1 VNVALFHH
9 LPLGGGAIRVLAE
22 YVRRADHDFTLYT
35 RRTETRGLL
44 ELDGKLKVV
53 RRPVAPATSDVGR
66 IRELWALPGRG
77 RELAAE
83 IDAGGHDVAFCH
95 VSDIVQAPEVLPWL
109 RTPTLYY
116 APETMRAHAEPEPE
130 FGRVHTLKARLT
142 RAGLNPYERKR
153 VRLNDRDIQGAD
165 RVVTHSRFTAS
176 ELRRVHGIE
185 ADVVPL
191 GVDATDFTPGPVA
204 RERSVLAVG
213 ALHPLK
219 GHQFLIDA
227 VAAMPAPRP
236 VLIVVGDRGHLE
248 EPLRRHAAE
257 RGVALDLRQGIPF
270 PELVDLYRRAG
281 VVACGQ
287 IREPFG
293 LITLEG
299 MATRAPVVAVDEG
312 GFRET
317 VRDGVTG
324 LLAPRD
330 PAAFAQALAS
340 VLDDPA
346 LAERLGAAGREEVER
361 VWTWERTAAGYDAL
375 LAELAASRAA

>member
-1 VNVALFHH
+1 
-9 LPLGGGAIRVLAE
+9 
-22 YVRRADHDFTLYT
+22 
-35 RRTETRGLL
+35 
-44 ELDGKLKVV
+44 
-53 RRPVAPATSDVGR
+53 
-66 IRELWALPGRG
+66 
-77 RELAAE
+77 
-83 IDAGGHDVAFCH
+83 
-95 VSDIVQAPEVLPWL
+95 VQAPEVLPWL

-130 FGRVHTLKARLT
+130 FGRAHTLKARLT

-153 VRLNDRDIQGAD
+153 VRLNERDIQGAD

-176 ELRRVHGIE
+176 ELRRVHGIA

-191 GVDATDFTPGPVA
+191 GVDASDFTPAPVA
-204 RERSVLAVG
+204 RERTVLAVG

-219 GHQFLIDA
+219 GHQFVIDA
-227 VAAMPAPRP
+227 IAAMPAPRP

-248 EPLRRHAAE
+248 PDLRRHAVE
-257 RGVALDLRQGIPF
+257 RGVQLDLRQGIPF

-281 VVACGQ
+281 AVACGQ

-293 LITLEG
+293 LITLEA

-317 VRDGVTG
+317 VRDGETG
-324 LLAPRD
+324 LLVPRE
-330 PAAFAQALAS
+330 PGAFARALAS
-340 VLDDPA
+340 VLDDPS
-346 LAERLGAAGREEVER
+346 LAERLGGAGRDEVER

-375 LAELAASRAA
+375 LGELAARGRS

>member
-1 VNVALFHH
+1 MNVALFHH

-35 RRTETRGLL
+35 RRAETRGLL
-44 ELDGKLKVV
+44 ELDPTLRVL
-53 RRPVAPATSDVGR
+53 RRPISPARSDIER
-66 IRELWALPGRG
+66 IKQLWSLPRLG

-83 IDAGGHDVAFCH
+83 IDDADHDVVFCH
-95 VSDIVQAPEVLPWL
+95 ASDIVQAPEVLPWL

-116 APETMRAHAEPEPE
+116 APETLRALAEPEPT
-130 FGRVHTLKARLT
+130 FGRATTLKARLT

-153 VRLNDRDIQGAD
+153 ARLNERHVRGAD
-165 RVVTHSRFTAS
+165 RVVTHSRFTAA
-176 ELRRVHGIE
+176 ELRRVHGVE
-185 ADVVPL
+185 ADVVRL
-191 GVDATDFTPGPVA
+191 GVDAVEFAPAPTP
-204 RERSVLAVG
+204 RERFVLSVG

-219 GHQFLIDA
+219 GHQFVIDSI
-227 VAAMPAPRP
+227 AALDAPP
-236 VLIVVGDRGHLE
+236 PLVVVGDRGHLDAA
-248 EPLRRHAAE
+248 LRGHAAA
-257 RGVALDLRQGIPF
+257 RGVRMDLRSGVEF
-270 PELVDLYRRAG
+270 HELLDLYRRAG

-293 LITLEG
+293 LVTLEA

-330 PAAFAQALAS
+330 QRAFGRAILRALDDVALAG
-340 VLDDPA
+340 
-346 LAERLGAAGREEVER
+346 RLGVAGREDVER
-361 VWTWERTAAGYDAL
+361 NWTWERTRAGLDGL
-375 LAELAASRAA
+375 LETVAGGGTR